1 MSRLVMEGSA
11 EGKGRE
17 VGAEEVKTADAN
29 QANVGSTS
37 AGPCQDKTP
46 ASQQSHEIPKNQALL
61 GLRPGSTYCLTPGQP
76 GPWPVPSACA
86 VSRTSEPFLIPR
98 ADMQTQK

>member
-29 QANVGSTS
+29 QADV
-37 AGPCQDKTP
+37 
-46 ASQQSHEIPKNQALL
+46 
-61 GLRPGSTYCLTPGQP
+61 
-76 GPWPVPSACA
+76 
-86 VSRTSEPFLIPR
+86 
-98 ADMQTQK
+98 

>member
-29 QANVGSTS
+29 RADVGSTS

-46 ASQQSHEIPKNQALL
+46 ASQQSHEIPKNLGFAWSAAWLYLL
-61 GLRPGSTYCLTPGQP
+61 PHPGQP

-86 VSRTSEPFLIPR
+86 VSRASELVLIPR